1 MNTQPLTVSPAVSR
15 VSHQNTADMI
25 RSSETESPPRLDP
38 RNDTPPRDQSP
49 NLDWHYEP
57 SEKPT
62 RLTFVVGL
70 LISGGLHAYALWGFN
85 DPPPEVVDTAAETE
99 FEITFMEMPPIEDL
113 DEPEDVFD
121 ASNDQEE
128 VDPGQYVPM
137 QADVPAFNSDA
148 VFVQRLDLNSLLPQ
162 PDFDSAKVVSIPPR
176 ISRSPMRPSE
186 IKDLFNLEDLDEE
199 PMPLLQ
205 RPPEFPYKYKATVS
219 YAEVVVDF
227 IVDSKGKVS
236 WAKVRSSSHEGFED
250 AAILGVSR
258 WQFKPGKK
266 KGRAVNTRMRVPL
279 RFWVNG

>member
-1 MNTQPLTVSPAVSR
+1 MKTQLLTVSPAVVR
-15 VSHQNTADMI
+15 VNRQTPADTI
-25 RSSETESPPRLDP
+25 RSSQTEPPPRHD
-38 RNDTPPRDQSP
+38 SP
-49 NLDWHYEP
+49 DDSYPQGPSQKPDWHYDP

-62 RLTFVVGL
+62 RMTFVVGL
-70 LISGGLHAYALWGFN
+70 LLSGGLHAYALWGFN
-85 DPPPEVVDTAAETE
+85 DPAPEVIEPVETE

-113 DEPEDVFD
+113 DDPADLFD
-121 ASNDQEE
+121 ANEQQEE

-137 QADVPAFNSDA
+137 QADIPAFNSDA
-148 VFVQRLDLNSLLPQ
+148 VLVQRLDLHSLLPR

-176 ISRSPMRPSE
+176 ISRSPMRPAE

-199 PMPLLQ
+199 PTPLLQ
-205 RPPEFPYKYKATVS
+205 RPPEFRYKYKHTVK

-227 IVDSKGKVS
+227 IVDNKGKVS
-236 WAKVRSSSHEGFED
+236 WAVVRSSTHEGFKD

-279 RFWVNG
+279 RFRITE